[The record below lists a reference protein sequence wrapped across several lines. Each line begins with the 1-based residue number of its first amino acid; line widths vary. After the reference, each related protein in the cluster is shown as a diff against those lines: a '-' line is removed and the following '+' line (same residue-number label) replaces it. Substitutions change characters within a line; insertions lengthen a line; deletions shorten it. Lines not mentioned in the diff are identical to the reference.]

1 MTEKLSC
8 IIVDDEPLARKG
20 IELLVKELDWLEIK
34 GQFQNAIK
42 ADAYLNQQMVD
53 IIFLDIEMPG
63 INGIEYIKSL
73 QSNPLIILTTACP
86 QFAIEAFELDVVDYL
101 LKPIRF
107 ERFFKAVNKAR
118 EIKTLQQEGNSHI
131 ENISLDHFYI
141 KSDRKYVKLYFKDV
155 LYIKGMKDYVM
166 LYTTTEKYMTALNIK
181 TIFSHLPKDIFAR
194 VSKSYLIN
202 VNCIHS
208 IDVDS
213 IFINEEEIPLGNSY
227 KEEFLKQHVKGK
239 LFKR

>member
-1 MTEKLSC
+1 MKENLTC

-20 IELLVKELDWLEIK
+20 LELLVKELDWLEEK
-34 GQFQNAIK
+34 GQFPNAIK
-42 ADAYLNQQMVD
+42 ADAFLSQTDVD

-63 INGIEYIKSL
+63 LNGIDYLKSL
-73 QSNPLIILTTACP
+73 QSESLVILTTAYP

-107 ERFFKAVNKAR
+107 ERFFKAVNKAK
-118 EIKTLQQEGNSHI
+118 EIRSLQKQGNSHI
-131 ENISLDHFYI
+131 ESIMLDHFYI

-181 TIFSHLPKDIFAR
+181 TIFSQLPKDVFAR

-202 VNCIHS
+202 VNCINS

-213 IFINEEEIPLGNSY
+213 IFINDQEIPLGNSY
-227 KEEFLKQHVKGK
+227 KEDFLKQHVKGK